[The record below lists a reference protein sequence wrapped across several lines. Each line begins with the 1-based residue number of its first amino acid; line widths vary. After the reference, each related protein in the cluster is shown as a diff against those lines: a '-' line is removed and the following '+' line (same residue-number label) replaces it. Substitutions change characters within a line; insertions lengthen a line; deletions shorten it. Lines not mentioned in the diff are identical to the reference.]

1 LYFVTNSTGF
11 AQTVKTSAGSGVSVP
26 NGARMALRCDG
37 TDVLATQNYF
47 ASMTLGTAL
56 PVASGGTGA
65 TTSTGTGAVVLA
77 TSPTLV
83 TPALGTPA
91 SGNFSSG
98 SFTWPTFNQNTTGTA
113 SNVTGTVAVANGGTG
128 LTSFTSGGVV
138 YASSTSALATGS
150 ALTFDGTT
158 LQVGNIYGSTV
169 LFPRFS
175 DNVAALWV
183 RSVSSVN
190 EIEMRNNSGSG
201 QNYFKAGNGY
211 LAFGAESS
219 EQMRLTSTGLG
230 IGTSSPNYKLDV
242 QDASSGAVRIRTT
255 SSGNANLIIQT
266 VAGGTAAID
275 LENAAGINRIL
286 GGLGGTSNLS
296 FHTSGSER
304 MRLDSSGNLG
314 IGTSSPTAK
323 LDVQGIGHFYSG
335 ATGTFNHLNVGRT
348 TSEARVAV
356 AAATNDFLTGMVAG
370 DTAFYSVS
378 TGNAWYGTAST
389 GVAIFTTNNTERMRL
404 DASGN
409 LGVGTSSPVV
419 KLHVNSAAIDEV
431 ARFEGTGNPYISV
444 YDSGTRQLYLGSIG
458 ASEVDIWV
466 ETNKNLRFGTN
477 DTERMRLDASG
488 NLGLGVTPSAWAS
501 GAKALQFD
509 SYSALFESVVG
520 RTSLAFNARES
531 SSGSYNYLQ
540 AEAASMYQQVSG
552 KHEWYTAPSGTAGN
566 AISFT
571 QALTLDADGN
581 LLLGGTSTPGA
592 KVMYIANATTVP
604 ASNPTG
610 GGVLYVEAGA
620 LKYRGSSGTVTTI
633 ANA

>member
-1 LYFVTNSTGF
+1 MTAANYTLTNANGVADEAKSMFLVLGGTPGASYQVIVPSTSKLYFVTNSTGF

-37 TDVLATQNYF
+37 TDVLAAQNYF

-128 LTSFTSGGVV
+128 LTSFTANGVV

-150 ALTFDGTT
+150 ALTYSAGALLNTGSFAPTDGTNIGEIKINAAT
-158 LQVGNIYGSTV
+158 LDFNTSSGTIPQVFRLGS
-169 LFPRFS
+169 
-175 DNVAALWV
+175 A
-183 RSVSSVN
+183 
-190 EIEMRNNSGSG
+190 
-201 QNYFKAGNGY
+201 
-211 LAFGAESS
+211 

-230 IGTSSPNYKLDV
+230 IGTSSPTEKLDV
-242 QDASSGAVRIRTT
+242 VGGGDGGIQYRSGTRTVGVGQVLSEAAVYWG
-255 SSGNANLIIQT
+255 S
-266 VAGGTAAID
+266 GTA
-275 LENAAGINRIL
+275 LTFFS
-286 GGLGGTSNLS
+286 GL
-296 FHTSGSER
+296 
-304 MRLDSSGNLG
+304 
-314 IGTSSPTAK
+314 
-323 LDVQGIGHFYSG
+323 
-335 ATGTFNHLNVGRT
+335 
-348 TSEARVAV
+348 
-356 AAATNDFLTGMVAG
+356 
-370 DTAFYSVS
+370 
-378 TGNAWYGTAST
+378 
-389 GVAIFTTNNTERMRL
+389 ERMRL

>member
-1 LYFVTNSTGF
+1 MPSYTTSLRLVQPSAGEYPGSWGDEVNNSLTALVDKAVAGTTSITMTAANYTLTNANGVADEAKSMFLVLGGTPGASYQVIVPSTSKLYFVTNSTGF

-37 TDVLATQNYF
+37 TDVLAAQNYF

-128 LTSFTSGGVV
+128 LTSFTANGVV

-230 IGTSSPNYKLDV
+230 IGTSSPTEKLDV
-242 QDASSGAVRIRTT
+242 VGGGDGGIQYRSGTRTVGVGQVLSEAAVYWG
-255 SSGNANLIIQT
+255 S
-266 VAGGTAAID
+266 GTA
-275 LENAAGINRIL
+275 LTFFS
-286 GGLGGTSNLS
+286 GL
-296 FHTSGSER
+296 
-304 MRLDSSGNLG
+304 
-314 IGTSSPTAK
+314 
-323 LDVQGIGHFYSG
+323 
-335 ATGTFNHLNVGRT
+335 
-348 TSEARVAV
+348 
-356 AAATNDFLTGMVAG
+356 
-370 DTAFYSVS
+370 
-378 TGNAWYGTAST
+378 
-389 GVAIFTTNNTERMRL
+389 ERMRL

>member
-1 LYFVTNSTGF
+1 
-11 AQTVKTSAGSGVSVP
+11 
-26 NGARMALRCDG
+26 
-37 TDVLATQNYF
+37 
-47 ASMTLGTAL
+47 
-56 PVASGGTGA
+56 
-65 TTSTGTGAVVLA
+65 VVLA

-158 LQVGNIYGSTV
+158 FKSDTSSTTAPNFRIENGTYNRVGTFALTANGVQFDAFDQNS
-169 LFPRFS
+169 
-175 DNVAALWV
+175 AAAQ
-183 RSVSSVN
+183 RSY
-190 EIEMRNNSGSG
+190 MWLSGG
-201 QNYFKAGNGY
+201 
-211 LAFGAESS
+211 S